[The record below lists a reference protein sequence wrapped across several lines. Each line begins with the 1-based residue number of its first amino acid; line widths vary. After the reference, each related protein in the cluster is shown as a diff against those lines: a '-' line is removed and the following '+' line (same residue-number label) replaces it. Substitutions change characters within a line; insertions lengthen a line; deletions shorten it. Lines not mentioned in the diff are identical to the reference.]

1 MKFKKRWLFILFL
14 FISVTTLSLPELLH
28 KNNGVSVSTGSV
40 RNGKL
45 QNGWLIPYHGANFHF
60 FSPVSYFLLNNGY
73 VHSSVHRVIMDAYKI
88 CELTCPDKEFILM
101 ECSQKHGGRMIFHWT
116 HQNGM
121 SADFMTPV
129 KRNNNGNVWINHMG
143 LSHYLLKF
151 NEDGKWNLGRK
162 TEIDF
167 ETMARHI
174 IALDDAAA
182 KNGMRIRKILFHT
195 DLQDELFNS
204 PSGQILLER
213 DINFISRLSNFVN
226 RLHDDHYHVDFEMN
240 PTGERD

>member
-1 MKFKKRWLFILFL
+1 MKIKKRWLFTLLL
-14 FISVTTLSLPELLH
+14 FIAVTLLSLPEILH
-28 KNNGVSVSTGSV
+28 ENKGVSVSIGSV

-45 QNGWLIPYHGANFHF
+45 QNGWLIPYHGNNFHF

-73 VHSSVHRVIMDAYKI
+73 VNSSVYNVIMDAYKT
-88 CELTCPDKEFILM
+88 CEASCPDKEFILM
-101 ECSQKHGGRMIFHWT
+101 ECTQKHGGRMIFHWT
-116 HQNGM
+116 HQNGL

-129 KRNNNGNVWINHMG
+129 TRSGHDNVWINNIG

-151 NEDGKWNLGRK
+151 NKDGKWNLDSK

-174 IALDDAAA
+174 LALDEASA
-182 KNGMRIRKILFHT
+182 KHGMRIRKILFHT

-204 PSGQILLER
+204 PSGQLLLDR
-213 DINFISRLSNFVN
+213 NINFISRLSNFVN
-226 RLHDDHYHVDFEMN
+226 RLHDDHYHVDFEMDSS
-240 PTGERD
+240 GGLD